1 MKNIGKILLQ
11 GLVAVL
17 PIGLTLYLI
26 IWLIVNVETLFRSVL
41 TVFIPDNFYLPGVGL
56 LFGIVILFI
65 IGLFVNELVV
75 QRVIRYG
82 ENLLEK
88 IPLIKSVYAA
98 LRDFMDYLSSK
109 KAKDGIKKV
118 VLVRINNIQLI
129 GFVAG
134 STEDLALSFNTVEK
148 VAVYLPM
155 SYQLG
160 GYTVYVDPSCI
171 ESIDMSVEDAMRH
184 VLTAGLS
191 KN

>member
-1 MKNIGKILLQ
+1 MKKIGKILLQ

-26 IWLIVNVETLFRSVL
+26 LWLIVNVETLFRSVL
-41 TVFIPDNFYLPGVGL
+41 TVFIPDNFYMPGVGL

-160 GYTVYVDPSCI
+160 GYTVYVDQSCI